1 MNVRLLTIR
10 ALLVVA
16 LGVLLSVSGAS
27 RSDAQPSPTAQPA
40 PEATSAA
47 TERRPRLPLISAK
60 GPTTRVKGKIIRSS
74 RGRKGPVRLL
84 IERDDGPRLTALVA
98 PDDYC
103 EEKGL
108 SLREGEPVELEGT
121 MVKSQRPIL
130 IATAV
135 IVDGKTIQL
144 RDADGNLIGA
154 GKPRPKPTAG
164 AKASLSGPQPSPQAS
179 KSEAGQ

>member
-1 MNVRLLTIR
+1 M
-10 ALLVVA
+10 
-16 LGVLLSVSGAS
+16 
-27 RSDAQPSPTAQPA
+27 
-40 PEATSAA
+40 
-47 TERRPRLPLISAK
+47 
-60 GPTTRVKGKIIRSS
+60 
-74 RGRKGPVRLL
+74 RLL